1 MDSKAM
7 YGDLSEPILTFVGL
21 ASSLPSAGTQESQ
34 TSMTT
39 PKLEKAREMSSRW
52 KICPKE
58 QWLELKPVIKRL
70 YVDEGLTF
78 LKVAEYL
85 QDHYE
90 FNPT

>member
-1 MDSKAM
+1 M
-7 YGDLSEPILTFVGL
+7 YGDFSEPILTFAGP
-21 ASSLPSAGTQESQ
+21 ASSLSSAGTQEGQNS
-34 TSMTT
+34 TMT
-39 PKLEKAREMSSRW
+39 PGLEKVRELDLRRKM
-52 KICPKE
+52 CPKE

-85 QDHYE
+85 QEHYD